1 MGVMMQRRGFLASAA
16 GGAFVLGWAL
26 PGGTIEAMAQDA
38 PKGAPKG
45 SDVGI
50 WVVIKPDDTTI
61 VRIARSEMGQGT
73 MTGLAQLVADELD
86 ADWSKVQAEY
96 VTPEANYASKRAWG
110 DMSTGGSRGIR
121 GSVDYVRQG
130 GAAARMMLVQAAA
143 AQWGVAPNECKASVG
158 VVTHAGSGRSLRY
171 GQLALAASALPVP
184 KDVALK
190 QPSEWTI
197 IGKPLPRLDTVEK
210 TNGSV
215 QYAID
220 VKLPGM
226 LCAAIAACPVFTGK
240 LVSFDSKPV
249 LSMPG
254 VKHVVAVGDN
264 AVAVVADTWW
274 QAKTALAKLPIT
286 WDEGKGAAE
295 DSAAIAA
302 RLAEGLDAQTAG
314 VGNKAGDAT
323 GVLSKAKSVITAT
336 YSTPFLNHATL
347 EPQNCTAKVD
357 GSKVEIWVGSQ
368 NGDASLAAA
377 AEAAGVPLENVKVN
391 KYLLG
396 GGFGRRGMQDYVRQ
410 AVAVAKQV
418 PGVPVK
424 LIWSREEDMQ
434 HGFYRPITQCKLS
447 ASMDDAGNV
456 EALHVRISGQSIF
469 AYLAPNTL
477 SNGVDMLQFQGL
489 TAAEFGYTAIPN
501 LLIDHAMRN
510 TAVPV
515 GFWRGVNTNQNAVYL
530 ECFIDELAHAAGK
543 DPLAFRQG
551 LLKNSPKH
559 LAVMNAAAER
569 AGWGKPLPP
578 GVFRGI
584 CQYVG
589 FGSYTAAVAEVSVSK
604 SGDLKII
611 RIVAATDPGHIVNPD
626 QVTAQVEGSFTYGM
640 SALLYSETTIEKGR
654 AVESNF
660 DSYQVARMEDT
671 PKIETVLAPSG
682 GFWGGV
688 GEPTI
693 AVAAP
698 AVLNA
703 IFAATGKRVRALPL
717 KNTDLSHA

>member
-26 PGGTIEAMAQDA
+26 PGGAIEAAAQDSS
-38 PKGAPKG
+38 KGA
-45 SDVGI
+45 DVGI

-130 GAAARMMLVQAAA
+130 GAAARMMLIQAAA
-143 AQWGVAPNECKASVG
+143 ARWGVPPAECKAVTG
-158 VVTHAGSGRSLRY
+158 TVVHAGSGRSLRY
-171 GQLALAASALPVP
+171 GEVALAAAALPVP
-184 KDVALK
+184 KDVTLK

-210 TNGSV
+210 TNGS
-215 QYAID
+215 QKYAID
-220 VKLPGM
+220 VVLPGM
-226 LCAAIAACPVFTGK
+226 LSAAIAACPVFTGK
-240 LVSFDSKPV
+240 LVSFDAKPV
-249 LSMPG
+249 LAMPG
-254 VKHVVAVGDN
+254 VKHVVPVGDN
-264 AVAVVADTWW
+264 AVAVVAETWW

-295 DSAAIAA
+295 DSAGIAA

-314 VGNKAGDAT
+314 VGNKVGDAPS
-323 GVLSKAKSVITAT
+323 VLAKAKQVITAT
-336 YSTPFLNHATL
+336 YATPFLNHATL
-347 EPQNCTAKVD
+347 EPQNCTARVD
-357 GSKVEIWVGSQ
+357 AKQVEIWVGSQ

-377 AEAAGVPLENVKVN
+377 AEAAGLPLDSVKVN

-410 AVAVAKQV
+410 AVLIAKQL
-418 PGVPVK
+418 PGTPVK

-447 ASMDDAGNV
+447 ATLDPAGNID
-456 EALHVRISGQSIF
+456 ALHMRISGQSIF
-469 AYLAPNTL
+469 AYLAPNALT
-477 SNGVDMLQFQGL
+477 NGVDMLQFQGL
-489 TAAEFGYTAIPN
+489 TPAEFGYTAIPN

-543 DPLAFRQG
+543 DPLAFRQA

-569 AGWGKPLPP
+569 AGWGTPLPP

-584 CQYVG
+584 CQFVG

-604 SGDLKII
+604 SGDLKIL

-626 QVTAQVEGSFTYGM
+626 QVTAQVEGSFTFGM

-654 AVESNF
+654 AVETNF
-660 DSYQVARMEDT
+660 DSYLVARMEDT
-671 PKIETVLAPSG
+671 PKIETVLVPSG

-703 IFAATGKRVRALPL
+703 IFAATGKRVRELPL

>member
-26 PGGTIEAMAQDA
+26 PGGVIEAAAQ
-38 PKGAPKG
+38 GAPVSAAG
-45 SDVGI
+45 AEVGI

-73 MTGLAQLVADELD
+73 MTGLAQLVADELE
-86 ADWSKVQAEY
+86 ADWSKVRAEY

-121 GSVDYVRQG
+121 ASVDYVRQG
-130 GAAARMMLVQAAA
+130 GAAARMMLLQAAA
-143 AQWGVAPNECKASVG
+143 SQWGVPAAECKASVG

-171 GQLALAASALPVP
+171 GQLAQAASTLPVP

-210 TNGSV
+210 TNGTA

-240 LVSFDSKPV
+240 LAAFDSTPV

-295 DSAAIAA
+295 DSAGIAA

-314 VGNKAGDAT
+314 VGNKAGDAP
-323 GVLSKAKSVITAT
+323 GVLAKAKTVISAT
-336 YSTPFLNHATL
+336 YATPFLNHATL
-347 EPQNCTAKVD
+347 EPQNCTAKVE
-357 GSKVEIWVGSQ
+357 GNRVEIWVGSQ

-391 KYLLG
+391 KFLLG

-418 PGVPVK
+418 PGTPVK

-447 ASMDDAGNV
+447 ASMDDEGNV
-456 EALHVRISGQSIF
+456 EALHMRISGQSIF
-469 AYLAPNTL
+469 AYLAPNALT
-477 SNGVDMLQFQGL
+477 NGVDMLQFQGL
-489 TAAEFGYTAIPN
+489 TPAEFGYTAIPN
-501 LLIDHAMRN
+501 LLVDHAMRN

-543 DPLAFRQG
+543 DPLAFRQA

-569 AGWGKPLPP
+569 AEWGKPLPP

-604 SGDLKII
+604 SGELKVL
-611 RIVAATDPGHIVNPD
+611 RMVAATDPGYVVNPD

-640 SALLYSETTIEKGR
+640 SALLYSETTIDKGR
-654 AVESNF
+654 AVETNF

-671 PKIETVLAPSG
+671 PKIETVLVPSG